1 MRQFTLTVLL
11 FCLSFGIQAQEPDRE
26 KIKTLKIAFL
36 TERLNLTKKEAQ
48 EFWPVYN
55 TFEES
60 NNQLRH
66 EAFTKRRNANLESL
80 TESEAKALL
89 NEIAAIEDQ
98 RHQLKTKF
106 LKDLR
111 EILSAKKILL
121 LKQSEDDFK
130 HQMFE
135 EFKKRRREQHGKP

>member
-1 MRQFTLTVLL
+1 MRQFTLTLL
-11 FCLSFGIQAQEPDRE
+11 FFCIGLGIQAQEPDRE

-55 TFEES
+55 SFEET
-60 NNQLRH
+60 NNKLRH
-66 EAFTKRRNANLESL
+66 EAFTKRRNTNLDNL
-80 TESEAKALL
+80 TEAEAQSLL

-98 RHQLKTKF
+98 RQELKAKF
-106 LKDLR
+106 IKDLQG
-111 EILSAKKILL
+111 ILSAKKILL
-121 LKQSEDDFK
+121 LKKSEDDFK

>member
-1 MRQFTLTVLL
+1 MKQFTLTLLL
-11 FCLSFGIQAQEPDRE
+11 FCISLGIQAQRPDRE

-55 TFEES
+55 TYEATS
-60 NNQLRH
+60 NQLRH
-66 EAFTKRRNANLESL
+66 EAYTKRRNANLENL
-80 TESEAKALL
+80 TEPEAKTLL

-98 RHQLKTKF
+98 RHQLKIKF
-106 LKDLR
+106 LKDLQ

-135 EFKKRRREQHGKP
+135 EFKKRRREQRGKP